1 MVAIT
6 ARDRP
11 KTDYERW
18 LELQGNSGSDDDATS
33 SDEKKYHPPG
43 PLPVPEHGGQDAHA
57 KADDDN
63 NDNNNKHK
71 YIPHGTFIH
80 HGYHYERPGVSADNN
95 INNIINANNH
105 PHHALLPDHRLDG
118 PFPGNYG
125 GVAMKL
131 ALLVLVV
138 LGILHAVRFVRGR
151 HRHQPIRL
159 QSSRTVQ
166 GGFGRRDDGGKRN
179 LV

>member
-18 LELQGNSGSDDDATS
+18 LELQGNSDNAAGSD
-33 SDEKKYHPPG
+33 DEKKYHPPG

-57 KADDDN
+57 KAVDD
-63 NDNNNKHK
+63 NKHK
-71 YIPHGTFIH
+71 YTPHGTFLH
-80 HGYHYERPGVSADNN
+80 HGYHHERPGASADNN
-95 INNIINANNH
+95 INNH
-105 PHHALLPDHRLDG
+105 PHHALLPHHRLDG
-118 PFPGNYG
+118 PFPGSYG

-138 LGILHAVRFVRGR
+138 LVILRAVRFVRGR
-151 HRHQPIRL
+151 RQQPIRL
-159 QSSRTVQ
+159 QLQSPRTVQ
-166 GGFGRRDDGGKRN
+166 GGFGGREDGGKRN

>member
-1 MVAIT
+1 MVAIS

-18 LELQGNSGSDDDATS
+18 LELQGSGSDDNAAG

-43 PLPVPEHGGQDAHA
+43 PLPIPEHGGQDAHA
-57 KADDDN
+57 KADD
-63 NDNNNKHK
+63 NKHK
-71 YIPHGTFIH
+71 YTPHGTFLH
-80 HGYHYERPGVSADNN
+80 HGYHHERPGASVDN
-95 INNIINANNH
+95 NANNH
-105 PHHALLPDHRLDG
+105 PHHALLPHHRLDRS
-118 PFPGNYG
+118 FPGEYG

-138 LGILHAVRFVRGR
+138 LGILRAVRFVRGR
-151 HRHQPIRL
+151 RQQPIRL
-159 QSSRTVQ
+159 QLQSPRTVQ
-166 GGFGRRDDGGKRN
+166 GGFGGRDDGGKRN

>member
-18 LELQGNSGSDDDATS
+18 LELQGNSGSDDHAS
-33 SDEKKYHPPG
+33 GSDEKKYHPPG

-57 KADDDN
+57 KAYDD
-63 NDNNNKHK
+63 NKHK
-71 YIPHGTFIH
+71 YTPHGTFLH
-80 HGYHYERPGVSADNN
+80 HGYHHERPGASADNN
-95 INNIINANNH
+95 IIDANNH
-105 PHHALLPDHRLDG
+105 PHHALLPHHRLDG
-118 PFPGNYG
+118 RFPGNYG

-138 LGILHAVRFVRGR
+138 LGILRAVRFVRGR
-151 HRHQPIRL
+151 QRHQPIRL
-159 QSSRTVQ
+159 QSPRAVQ
-166 GGFGRRDDGGKRN
+166 GGFGGREDGGKRN

>member
-18 LELQGNSGSDDDATS
+18 LELQGNSDDDHAS
-33 SDEKKYHPPG
+33 GSDEKKYHPPG

-63 NDNNNKHK
+63 KHK
-71 YIPHGTFIH
+71 YTPHGTFLH
-80 HGYHYERPGVSADNN
+80 HGYHHERPGASADNN
-95 INNIINANNH
+95 INNH
-105 PHHALLPDHRLDG
+105 PHHALLPHHRLDG
-118 PFPGNYG
+118 PFPGSYG

-138 LGILHAVRFVRGR
+138 LVILRAVRFVRGR
-151 HRHQPIRL
+151 RQQPIRL
-159 QSSRTVQ
+159 QFQSPRTVQ
-166 GGFGRRDDGGKRN
+166 GGFGGREDGGKRN